1 MLQILTMQLCI
12 RLARENRSINDFLLG
27 EDDLCNNDLCSL
39 RTGKKEGSMMNDR
52 TTTTAWTANRIVALV
67 IGIVF
72 TLIGILGLFVS
83 TSMTP
88 GSLLGFDVDIVHNLV
103 HLVTGLAG
111 LAAAFTGWSRRFNQ
125 IFGIIYII
133 VGIAGLI
140 YPALY
145 FDGRLLGLMHV
156 NAADHVLHLVVGL
169 VAAGVGFFVT
179 DYNTRSTTTN
189 A

>member
-1 MLQILTMQLCI
+1 M
-12 RLARENRSINDFLLG
+12 INT
-27 EDDLCNNDLCSL
+27 
-39 RTGKKEGSMMNDR
+39 RTA
-52 TTTTAWTANRIVALV
+52 TTAWTANRIVALV

-72 TLIGILGLFVS
+72 TLIGLAGFLVS
-83 TSMTP
+83 SSMTV
-88 GSLLGFDVDIVHNLV
+88 GSLLGFDVDLVHNLV
-103 HLVTGLAG
+103 HLVTGLAA
-111 LAAAFTGWSRRFNQ
+111 LASVFTGWYRRFNQ
-125 IFGIIYII
+125 VFGIIYIV

-179 DYNTRSTTTN
+179 DDSPRTANVS
-189 A
+189 